1 MIKFS
6 GTPILETDRLLLRP
20 LEPSDTQSIFDHWLS
35 DERVADNRV
44 NAAHTNV
51 GQTEE
56 RVKKIVSQ
64 YEDQEFCY
72 WGIVLKET
80 GELIGEIDLYDFDSS
95 IDNCEVSYSLGFK
108 WWNHGYGTEALQ
120 AVVEFGFRQMN
131 IHKISAGHNTDNP
144 ASGRIMAKVGM
155 KQEGVIRHMIRNAK
169 NQYKDCAVYGILRE
183 DYLS

>member
-6 GTPILETDRLLLRP
+6 GTPILETDRLLLRL

-64 YEDQEFCY
+64 
-72 WGIVLKET
+72 V
-80 GELIGEIDLYDFDSS
+80 
-95 IDNCEVSYSLGFK
+95 
-108 WWNHGYGTEALQ
+108 
-120 AVVEFGFRQMN
+120 
-131 IHKISAGHNTDNP
+131 
-144 ASGRIMAKVGM
+144 
-155 KQEGVIRHMIRNAK
+155 
-169 NQYKDCAVYGILRE
+169 
-183 DYLS
+183 